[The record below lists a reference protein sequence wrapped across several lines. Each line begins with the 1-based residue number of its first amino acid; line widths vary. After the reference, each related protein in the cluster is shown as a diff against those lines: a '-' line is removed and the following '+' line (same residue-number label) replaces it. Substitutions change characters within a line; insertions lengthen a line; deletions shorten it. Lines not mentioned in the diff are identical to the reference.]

1 MAVQEQDVEKAGC
14 EKFATPFHALKVS
27 LHFQE

>member
-1 MAVQEQDVEKAGC
+1 MAVQEQDVEKAGY
-14 EKFATPFHALKVS
+14 EKFATPFLSLNVS